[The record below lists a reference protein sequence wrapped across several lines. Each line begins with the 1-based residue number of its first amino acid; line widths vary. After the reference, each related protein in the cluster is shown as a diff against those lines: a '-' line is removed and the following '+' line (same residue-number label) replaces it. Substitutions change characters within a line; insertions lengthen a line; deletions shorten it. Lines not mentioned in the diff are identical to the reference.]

1 MQSLLDRELI
11 FITGKGGV
19 GKTTMAAAI
28 GLAAAASGRRVIVA
42 EVGDQSRLPAIFHR
56 QGSTA
61 GAELQLQDGLS
72 SITIDPDRALLEW
85 LQSVGGRVSGRIL
98 ASSGTFQY
106 FAAAAPGAQ
115 ELVSMVKIWQLT
127 RGARDR
133 RARHDLVVVDAPA
146 TGHALGMLSSPQT
159 FGAIAR
165 VGPIA
170 GQTQQVRDML
180 ADPARTAYV
189 AVALGTEMAVTEALE
204 VQEGLG
210 RQLGRSLT
218 AVIVNGLMP
227 RRFSSAEMGQISKL
241 GALAP
246 PVPGTLSA
254 GASNGHAGAAAV
266 RQAAARA
273 ARSIDSR
280 SRTQHNQMA
289 RLRRRDFDVYG
300 IPFHWGERVDLQ
312 ALRHIADGL
321 ARKLESQPGA
331 S

>member
-1 MQSLLDRELI
+1 MLDRELI

-28 GLAAAASGRRVIVA
+28 GLAAAASGRRVIVV
-42 EVGDQSRLPAIFHR
+42 ELGDQTRLPEIFSR
-56 QGSTA
+56 QPAPA
-61 GAELQLQDGLS
+61 GAELSLQPALS

-127 RGARDR
+127 RGARER
-133 RARHDLVVVDAPA
+133 RQRHDLVVVDAPA

-170 GQTQQVRDML
+170 GQTEQVRDL
-180 ADPARTAYV
+180 LRDPARTAYL

-204 VQEGLG
+204 VQEGL
-210 RQLGRSLT
+210 REQLDRGLS

-227 RRFSSAEMGQISKL
+227 RRFSSAEMAQIGEL
-241 GALAP
+241 GTGAP
-246 PVPGTLSA
+246 PGWPD
-254 GASNGHAGAAAV
+254 GAPATPANARAV
-266 RQAAARA
+266 RHAAARA
-273 ARSIDSR
+273 ARSVDSR

-289 RLRRRDFDVYG
+289 RLKRRDFEVIG
-300 IPFHWGERVDLQ
+300 VPFHWGERLDLA
-312 ALRHIADGL
+312 ALRGIAGGL
-321 ARKLESQPGA
+321 GRKLSEPSPHAG
-331 S
+331 